1 MIETILKTKKNVQ
14 VISMDP
20 KSNISE
26 NESADKMAKVGL
38 QTHP

>member
-1 MIETILKTKKNVQ
+1 MIETLLKTKK

-26 NESADKMAKVGL
+26 NESADHMAKVGL
-38 QTHP
+38 RTHP